1 MGGGPWSRALPVSF
15 VRMARSADVERV
27 AAIEKASFSDPWPK
41 AAFGRLAGDSVAIFL
56 VGGTSDAGVDGYTVA
71 FAAADEGEVLNVAV
85 SSDARRTGLGGRL
98 LDAVLL
104 ELRARGVRAAF
115 LEVRESNSSARGLY
129 ESRGFGQVARRR
141 NYYVN
146 PAEDALV
153 MRVALGPLARDGA
166 REGTGSFADL

>member
-1 MGGGPWSRALPVSF
+1 MGSGSRASAHPVTF
-15 VRMARSADVERV
+15 VRFARFGDVDKV
-27 AAIEKASFSDPWPK
+27 AAIEKESFSDPWPK

-56 VGGTSDAGVDGYTVA
+56 VGGSSEDRVDGYTVA

-85 SSDARRTGLGGRL
+85 SAEARRSGLGGRL

-115 LEVRESNSSARGLY
+115 LEVRESNRSARGLY
-129 ESRGFGQVARRR
+129 ESRGFAQFARRR
-141 NYYVN
+141 SYYVN

-153 MRVALGPLARDGA
+153 MRVALESLGADGA
-166 REGTGSFADL
+166 RGGKGSFADL